1 MLSKISFSPSIIGS
15 ITISMEKNIIQ
26 PINSNLMSTDNAP
39 GIGTYYLRVGAT
51 YSAGSGMSASLAIDL
66 TNVSELVISVKR
78 QDCKTTI
85 CTVAEG
91 QRTTISASLG
101 TQIYRESGDT
111 HVINTTEYSGV
122 YTITIHC
129 TQTAGTGIFLANIV
143 AS

>member
-1 MLSKISFSPSIIGS
+1 
-15 ITISMEKNIIQ
+15 
-26 PINSNLMSTDNAP
+26 MSTDNAP

-66 TNVSELVISVKR
+66 TNFSELVISVKR